1 MNLWHTSHSNI
12 RVMRCICRW
21 RSNMFFV
28 LQTKLQKT
36 HSNPGRT
43 EAGCT
48 GAWGRG
54 TGGQEQGRDPLSSPL
69 PPVFYTLPDAVPCIS
84 VLKEVNSFGVNV
96 TLAILP
102 PHIGCKSSQKECSGT
117 QYLRPTPLLTRGHAS
132 RVGRA
137 KQAKPPPPLPFSGFS
152 SLFSE
157 GWLPGTTEMTS
168 RLFPLLFFWELSESS
183 LLLAESLRAERE
195 DDEGLF
201 DSLGVFLSS
210 TKKEK
215 KTPSLLFR
223 RWKPWDKQKSGGV
236 GLCLMAT
243 PSFRGHKL
251 RSPAPLVHLLG
262 SQVAVTSG
270 DDTHGTWDQE
280 QALIHLMRV
289 YGYLTIIK
297 INDNSS

>member
-69 PPVFYTLPDAVPCIS
+69 PPVYTLPDAVPCIS
-84 VLKEVNSFGVNV
+84 VLKEVTALESMSHSPSFHP
-96 TLAILP
+96 ILGAKQAKGMFWDP
-102 PHIGCKSSQKECSGT
+102 ISTSNI
-117 QYLRPTPLLTRGHAS
+117 TPDKAS
-132 RVGRA
+132 CLQRGRA
-137 KQAKPPPPLPFSGFS
+137 KQAKPPSPLPFSGFS

-215 KTPSLLFR
+215 SPSLLFR
-223 RWKPWDKQKSGGV
+223 RW
-236 GLCLMAT
+236 T
-243 PSFRGHKL
+243 P
-251 RSPAPLVHLLG
+251 
-262 SQVAVTSG
+262 
-270 DDTHGTWDQE
+270 
-280 QALIHLMRV
+280 
-289 YGYLTIIK
+289 
-297 INDNSS
+297 